1 MIIHF
6 ICKGNGYRSRLA
18 EAYLSSKRI
27 KNLKV
32 ISSGVLALK
41 SDNGF
46 ISWYA
51 QRIIQYEDLINYSKP
66 SWQQTTSILLNKAD
80 INIFMDKKN
89 YEYAKNNLSYGAGN
103 YEVWNIP
110 DIDDFGFIVKRETL
124 EKEQE
129 KIKITEETYQIIR
142 RKIDEFISTHTIVP

>member
-1 MIIHF
+1 
-6 ICKGNGYRSRLA
+6 
-18 EAYLSSKRI
+18 
-27 KNLKV
+27 
-32 ISSGVLALK
+32 
-41 SDNGF
+41 
-46 ISWYA
+46 
-51 QRIIQYEDLINYSKP
+51 
-66 SWQQTTSILLNKAD
+66 
-80 INIFMDKKN
+80 MDKKN
-89 YEYAKNNLSYGAGN
+89 YEYAKNNLSYSADN